1 MNELTVKE
9 LIEELKKLPQDLPI
23 MLSSDDEGNDYREL
37 YCTPTLATVDDDGH
51 VSFAD
56 MVYDNNIQNY
66 VDVDVDESNANVVI
80 LG

>member
-37 YCTPTLATVDDDGH
+37 YCTPTLATVDDDGY